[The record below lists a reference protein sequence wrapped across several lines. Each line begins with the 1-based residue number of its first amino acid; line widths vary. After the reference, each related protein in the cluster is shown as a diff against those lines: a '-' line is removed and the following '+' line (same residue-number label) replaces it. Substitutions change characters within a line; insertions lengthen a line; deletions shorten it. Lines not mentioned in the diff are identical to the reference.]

1 MDFNINQIVE
11 KSINNEVN
19 DLLPIDRSND
29 EKLNDIS
36 NNNIESL
43 PLNFQTGVSY
53 NILQSDTP
61 RKIVLKKR
69 IQLMGQVLAKKSTLI
84 RNLQKNKWKEE
95 KRIFKLKSVIQELSK
110 KNLVSNDN
118 TYALMHEFG
127 ENEQLINR
135 LFKKTTKSSTH
146 KKYEEEIRKFAIT
159 LHFFSGKAYN
169 YVRRKFYNALPHP
182 KTLDKWYS
190 TINASPGLSTEAL
203 NMIKVKAKSTERRI
217 VCSLIMDK
225 MAIRKKIEF
234 DGKKYYGYV
243 DFGILLDQDNR
254 DIAREAL
261 VFMIVVINDTWKCP
275 VGYFF
280 INGLNGTQ
288 KANLITICLKRLLD
302 CNINVI
308 SLTFDGCQ
316 SNLVMANLLGCTL
329 NL

>member
-1 MDFNINQIVE
+1 ME
-11 KSINNEVN
+11 A
-19 DLLPIDRSND
+19 
-29 EKLNDIS
+29 
-36 NNNIESL
+36 
-43 PLNFQTGVSY
+43 G
-53 NILQSDTP
+53 
-61 RKIVLKKR
+61 
-69 IQLMGQVLAKKSTLI
+69 
-84 RNLQKNKWKEE
+84 
-95 KRIFKLKSVIQELSK
+95 KRIFKIKSVIQELSK

-203 NMIKVKAKSTERRI
+203 NMIKAKAKSTERRI

-261 VFMIVVINDTWKCP
+261 VFMIVAINDTWKCP

-288 KANLITICLKRLLD
+288 KANLITICLKGLLD

-316 SNLVMANLLGCTL
+316 SNLAMANLLGCTL
-329 NL
+329 NLQNLKTNFKIKNHTIQVLPDPAHMAKLIRNMFAEIKIMIDENGDTIDYNFIIKLHELQESEGLHLGNKLRK